1 MTATIQTLTHFP
13 IKGLSGHDLTE
24 VVLCPNEGFPLDR
37 MFGLIR
43 PNSGFDPAN
52 PAPLSKDNF
61 HVLAGD
67 ARLAL
72 LQTSFD
78 QISKTL
84 TIANGNDRSEFKLDT
99 ETGRT
104 EAAKF
109 LQRYLGLSDVQTP
122 TLISADPH
130 RFTDVSV
137 TSAQMMNAISLVNQ
151 ESVDAFATQI
161 GAPVE
166 AARFRANIVFTGLL
180 AFSELD
186 LVNRTMSIG
195 DVQLRVLKR
204 TQRCAAT
211 EVNLVT
217 AERDL
222 KVPYLLRKHFRH
234 MDMGIYAEVIAGGR
248 IRSGDILNVT
258 N

>member
-1 MTATIQTLTHFP
+1 LTATIQTLTHFP
-13 IKGLSGHDLTE
+13 IKGLSGNDLSE
-24 VVLCPNEGFPLDR
+24 VDLSPNEGFPLDR
-37 MFGLIR
+37 TFGFIR

-72 LQTSFD
+72 LQTSYE
-78 QISKTL
+78 QTSETL
-84 TIANGNDRSEFKLDT
+84 TIADSDDRWEFKLAT
-99 ETGRT
+99 ETGRKK
-104 EAAKF
+104 AAGF
-109 LQRYLGLSDVQTP
+109 LQDYLGLLINQTP
-122 TLISADPH
+122 TLVSADPH

-151 ESVDAFATQI
+151 ESVDAFATKI

-166 AARFRANIVFTGLL
+166 AARFRANIVFTGLP

-186 LVNRTMSIG
+186 LVNRTISIG
-195 DVQLRVLKR
+195 EVKLRVLKR

-211 EVNLVT
+211 EGHL
-217 AERDL
+217 
-222 KVPYLLRKHFRH
+222 
-234 MDMGIYAEVIAGGR
+234 
-248 IRSGDILNVT
+248 
-258 N
+258 